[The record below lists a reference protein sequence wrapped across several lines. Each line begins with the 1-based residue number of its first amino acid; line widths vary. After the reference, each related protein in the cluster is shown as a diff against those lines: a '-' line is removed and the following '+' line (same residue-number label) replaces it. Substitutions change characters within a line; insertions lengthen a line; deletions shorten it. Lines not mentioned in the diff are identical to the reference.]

1 MHALHMFSRK
11 HLVHFLDPF
20 QKETFYTAGTSTLRE
35 YPPCRPRSPPAQPIQ
50 SNGSHGRRQ
59 DNVHQRCQWFLSTCG
74 DWSRVPDICRRIF
87 ETILAREK
95 PKVLKAIAEFLARMR
110 RQNQKL
116 HGVIYLHRITDNRMG
131 GTALRNFR
139 MFRELCGIKALASC
153 VIVLNMWNEVSE
165 DVATARER
173 ELRETDIFFKP
184 AMDAGA
190 SMLHHTNSPSSAQ
203 EILRDVVKKEPVV
216 LQIQEE
222 IVEQGKPIYETSAG
236 VALLGDLAAR
246 QQRQL
251 AQLQEM
257 QRELEEAIDQQNESD
272 RRELEEIEAGIKAKT
287 AQLERDQEFIRKD
300 PIPEPRIDCRPQPKW
315 MGALLVV
322 AGVLTFWKR
331 GRAQNG

>member
-1 MHALHMFSRK
+1 MLAIAQNFLHRRNVYIAVMGPTGVGK
-11 HLVHFLDPF
+11 T
-20 QKETFYTAGTSTLRE
+20 TFINDAS
-35 YPPCRPRSPPAQPIQ
+35 
-50 SNGSHGRRQ
+50 GSH
-59 DNVHQRCQWFLSTCG
+59 L
-74 DWSRVPDICRRIF
+74 RVGTGLESQTYAVEF
-87 ETILAREK
+87 SKQFSLEK
-95 PKVLKAIAEFLARMR
+95 SQVTLIDTPGFDDTTKSDAEVLKAIAEFLARMR

-257 QRELEEAIDQQNESD
+257 QRELEEAIEQQNESD

-287 AQLERDQEFIRKD
+287 AQLERDQESIRKD

>member
-1 MHALHMFSRK
+1 MN
-11 HLVHFLDPF
+11 
-20 QKETFYTAGTSTLRE
+20 
-35 YPPCRPRSPPAQPIQ
+35 RSQIK
-50 SNGSHGRRQ
+50 
-59 DNVHQRCQWFLSTCG
+59 T
-74 DWSRVPDICRRIF
+74 
-87 ETILAREK
+87 
-95 PKVLKAIAEFLARMR
+95 VLYRR

>member
-1 MHALHMFSRK
+1 MLAIAQNFLHRRNVYIAVMGPTGVGK
-11 HLVHFLDPF
+11 T
-20 QKETFYTAGTSTLRE
+20 TFINDAS
-35 YPPCRPRSPPAQPIQ
+35 
-50 SNGSHGRRQ
+50 GSH
-59 DNVHQRCQWFLSTCG
+59 L
-74 DWSRVPDICRRIF
+74 RVGTGLESQTYAVEF
-87 ETILAREK
+87 SKQFSLEK
-95 PKVLKAIAEFLARMR
+95 SQVTLIDTPGFDDTTKSDAEVLKAIAEFLARMR

-287 AQLERDQEFIRKD
+287 AQLERDQESIRKD

>member
-1 MHALHMFSRK
+1 MLAIAQNFLHRRNVYIAVMGPTGVGK
-11 HLVHFLDPF
+11 T
-20 QKETFYTAGTSTLRE
+20 TFINDAS
-35 YPPCRPRSPPAQPIQ
+35 
-50 SNGSHGRRQ
+50 GSH
-59 DNVHQRCQWFLSTCG
+59 L
-74 DWSRVPDICRRIF
+74 RVGTGLESQTYAVEF
-87 ETILAREK
+87 SKQFSLEK
-95 PKVLKAIAEFLARMR
+95 SQVTLIDTPGFDDTTKSDAEVLKAIAEFLARMR

-257 QRELEEAIDQQNESD
+257 QRELEEAIEQQNESD

>member
-1 MHALHMFSRK
+1 MFAIAQNLLHRRSVYIAVMGPTGVGKTTFINDASGSQLRVGIGLESQTYAVELSKQFSLEK
-11 HLVHFLDPF
+11 SQV
-20 QKETFYTAGTSTLRE
+20 TLIDT
-35 YPPCRPRSPPAQPIQ
+35 PGFDDTTRSDA
-50 SNGSHGRRQ
+50 
-59 DNVHQRCQWFLSTCG
+59 
-74 DWSRVPDICRRIF
+74 
-87 ETILAREK
+87 E
-95 PKVLKAIAEFLARMR
+95 VLKAIAEFLARMR

-257 QRELEEAIDQQNESD
+257 QRELEEAIEQQNESD

-287 AQLERDQEFIRKD
+287 AQLERDQESIRKD

>member
-1 MHALHMFSRK
+1 MLAIAQNFLHRRNVYIAVMGPTGVGK
-11 HLVHFLDPF
+11 T
-20 QKETFYTAGTSTLRE
+20 TFINDAS
-35 YPPCRPRSPPAQPIQ
+35 
-50 SNGSHGRRQ
+50 GSH
-59 DNVHQRCQWFLSTCG
+59 L
-74 DWSRVPDICRRIF
+74 RVGTGLESQTYAVEF
-87 ETILAREK
+87 SKQFSLEK
-95 PKVLKAIAEFLARMR
+95 SQVTLIDTPGFDDTTKSDAEVLKAIAEFLARMR

-257 QRELEEAIDQQNESD
+257 QRELEEAIEQQNESD

-287 AQLERDQEFIRKD
+287 AQLERDQESIRKD

-322 AGVLTFWKR
+322 AWVLTFWKR

>member
-1 MHALHMFSRK
+1 MGTGLESQTYAVEFSK
-11 HLVHFLDPF
+11 QFSLEKSQV
-20 QKETFYTAGTSTLRE
+20 TLIDTPGFDDTTKSDAE
-35 YPPCRPRSPPAQPIQ
+35 
-50 SNGSHGRRQ
+50 
-59 DNVHQRCQWFLSTCG
+59 
-74 DWSRVPDICRRIF
+74 
-87 ETILAREK
+87 
-95 PKVLKAIAEFLARMR
+95 VLKAIAEFLARMR

-257 QRELEEAIDQQNESD
+257 QRELEEAIEQQNESD

-287 AQLERDQEFIRKD
+287 AQLERDQESIRKD